1 MLRIFAKDSSMD
13 IFSRPKPS
21 PADAQPSS
29 EDQDPRRFAE
39 LKREIEDAD
48 GAVAAAKRVIT
59 EYCERHPNAHAVQIN
74 SRGLIVRLNAM
85 TADPQLTALEHK
97 LDVAKE
103 RFAMVLSEYADLEKK
118 LHPEVHYVGGIEQQD

>member
-1 MLRIFAKDSSMD
+1 MLRIFAKDSSMN
-13 IFSRPKPS
+13 IFSRAKPFL
-21 PADAQPSS
+21 ADTQPSS
-29 EDQDPRRFAE
+29 EDQDPQRIAE

-97 LDVAKE
+97 LDVAKA

>member
-1 MLRIFAKDSSMD
+1 MLRKFAKDSPMD
-13 IFSRPKPS
+13 IFFRSKPS
-21 PADAQPSS
+21 LADAQPSS
-29 EDQDPRRFAE
+29 EDQERQRFAE

-48 GAVAAAKRVIT
+48 GAVAAAKRIIT
-59 EYCERHPNAHAVQIN
+59 EYCQRHPNPHAVQIDR
-74 SRGLIVRLNAM
+74 SGFIVRLNAM

-118 LHPEVHYVGGIEQQD
+118 LHPEVHYVGGIEQQR